1 MCLATLTVITAVGAK
16 FELVLPLHFI
26 QEIIQL
32 KELFHNMC
40 FVIKEGF
47 VLYIFDLRHTTSSQN
62 NMLCKKLISRA
73 EFRDSNGA
81 ELKPVYYS
89 TVISNLL

>member
-1 MCLATLTVITAVGAK
+1 
-16 FELVLPLHFI
+16 
-26 QEIIQL
+26 
-32 KELFHNMC
+32 MC

-47 VLYIFDLRHTTSSQN
+47 ALYIFDLRHTTSSKN
-62 NMLCKKLISRA
+62 NILRKKLISKA

-81 ELKPVYYS
+81 ELKPVDYS